1 MEISLNLRA
10 EDLTSE
16 GCRLTRGHLVI
27 GIQLRQKPFPFMPP
41 RGKGEGNS
49 WGCWGSVG
57 LVYVCLACVVS
68 VRLRIWRLA
77 SVVLEHLHSFFRRAP
92 ERRFFHPDGEIRFS
106 RVLGSSFLSGFG
118 HKFIRRSHAIP
129 GPPGSSR
136 GLRTKQKRVKRR
148 GNFPRV

>member
-77 SVVLEHLHSFFRRAP
+77 SGNSHLQLVAPAIHFFC
-92 ERRFFHPDGEIRFS
+92 DTS
-106 RVLGSSFLSGFG
+106 KFL
-118 HKFIRRSHAIP
+118 KKA
-129 GPPGSSR
+129 
-136 GLRTKQKRVKRR
+136 
-148 GNFPRV
+148 N